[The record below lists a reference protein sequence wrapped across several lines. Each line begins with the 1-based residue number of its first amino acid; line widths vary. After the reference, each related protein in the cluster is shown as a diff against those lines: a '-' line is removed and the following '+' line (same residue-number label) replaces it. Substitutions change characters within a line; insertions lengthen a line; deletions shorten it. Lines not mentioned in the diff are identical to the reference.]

1 MLTQVSFS
9 SAPQILTQQRE
20 FLSQTPSDNEP
31 DKQFYCKVDL
41 GAIDFLALQTL
52 PSIGSSTANT
62 YLPIGNNALI
72 DLAGNSYISRPRAS

>member
-31 DKQFYCKVDL
+31 DKQHYCKADL

-52 PSIGSSTANT
+52 PSI
-62 YLPIGNNALI
+62 
-72 DLAGNSYISRPRAS
+72 